1 MILRDKSK
9 ITKMLILLELL
20 RGRGKLKEIAEAIDI
35 TVQGASEY
43 LKVLESEGLV
53 KNWKITPHGWE
64 YLDSA
69 LEELGDFVHDA
80 NKIMKRKKIA
90 EAIAGEKIKKGD
102 RVGLFLENGYL
113 HAYHRESS
121 SVGIAINDAEIG
133 EDVGVS
139 NLRGI
144 VDIKFGKITAVLMPP
159 VEEGGSRAIDIQRI
173 RDFTKSNIGK
183 KIGVCGVVA
192 HVALKGLPV
201 DFEFS
206 SANAAVEAAYR
217 GFDTILFI
225 SREMMPYTLRILEES
240 GVNFE
245 VFNAKNL

>member
-20 RGRGKLKEIAEAIDI
+20 RGKRKLKEIAEAIDI

-43 LKVLESEGLV
+43 LKILESEELV
-53 KNWKITPHGWE
+53 KNWKITPRGWE

-69 LEELGDFVHDA
+69 LEELGDFVHEA
-80 NKIMKRKKIA
+80 NKIMERKKVV
-90 EAIAGEKIKKGD
+90 EAIAGEDIKKGD
-102 RVGLFLENGYL
+102 KVGLFLENGYL
-113 HAYHRESS
+113 HAYHRDSS
-121 SVGIAINDAEIG
+121 SMGVAIGDAKAG

-139 NLRGI
+139 HLRGI

-159 VEEGGSRAIDIQRI
+159 VEEGGSRAV
-173 RDFTKSNIGK
+173 NIHRVRNFIKNNTGK

-192 HVALKGLPV
+192 HVVLKGLPV

-217 GFDTILFI
+217 GFDSILFI

-240 GVNFE
+240 RVNFE
-245 VFNAKNL
+245 IINARKL